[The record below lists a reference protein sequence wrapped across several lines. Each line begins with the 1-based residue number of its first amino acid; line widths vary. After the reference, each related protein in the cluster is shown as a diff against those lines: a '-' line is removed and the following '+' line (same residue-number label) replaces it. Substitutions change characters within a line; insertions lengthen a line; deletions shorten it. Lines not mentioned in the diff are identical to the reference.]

1 MTNEA
6 AAAIGRLA
14 RGVKKTMTKAAI
26 AQRKR
31 AGFKK
36 GNKAA
41 MKKSNQQISGPKPE
55 EQNHE

>member
-41 MKKSNQQISGPKPE
+41 MKKSNAPGQLRAGEGDKP
-55 EQNHE
+55 